1 MINTSK
7 YVISEISLLNLFCKQ
22 RGFFLST
29 SSLKMFLVKIV
40 APAQWIFLFLMRY
53 TLEVIYFLKVV
64 GLRLVTIGGFR
75 LPKADKY
82 IWFVN
87 IEEEK

>member
-1 MINTSK
+1 
-7 YVISEISLLNLFCKQ
+7 
-22 RGFFLST
+22 
-29 SSLKMFLVKIV
+29 MFLVKIV